1 MSLQKATA
9 HLTNLGLQDHILT
22 FNTST
27 ATVALAAEA
36 VGTQPERIA
45 KSLTFIVDD
54 SPVMVVT
61 AGDAK
66 ISNPKFKAQFGVKA
80 KMIPGEN
87 VEAYIGH
94 DIGGVCPF
102 GINEGV
108 AVYLDASLRRFDTVY
123 PAAGDAG
130 SAVRLSIEE
139 LERASGSP
147 EWIDVTK
154 LPEI

>member
-9 HLTNLGLQDHILT
+9 HLTKLGLQDHILT